1 MAQRPRV
8 RTPSSSSSTTDSS
21 YSASSSCDEP
31 PDEEKRAV
39 VFAFDGRAESI
50 SLPWRDGNEL
60 HQRIS
65 NRFEMAIDMIESVVY
80 VHHRPE
86 DLERLGLQC
95 LLLQRASERR
105 PSPFMR
111 LGLLDTDIY
120 VEQEVMPS
128 AFRRE
133 VVWLPHVTTRTSLLR
148 IWGLEQLCRQHAAL
162 CRIWHNRQIIPSEST
177 QSFRIEDGDYLRIFM
192 GEEDQIACP
201 FPGEDAAMLI
211 QLPKLTMR
219 SSTECHRTPR
229 IATTNTARARHRRP
243 GPYPRRHEGDEN
255 DEEELSRFRQLWQRP
270 HLRGQGLQNEP
281 VMLFD
286 TWFLSGIRLPRC
298 AYSRTVALPAAVH
311 LWRDRLQQ
319 VWRDR
324 VRPQDDLQIIHVHP
338 DPIGSSPG
346 GHLLLLQHVRPTE
359 AGVILSQFNNPYRR
373 NPNNRFAQ
381 MVPRALAF
389 DELLWLMDLET
400 TCPRRDYE
408 CTAYHGTTH
417 IPSREVWQ
425 AINGQHLEVYVRQ
438 VAEWVS
444 DDMELV
450 QISAEPVKKTGTPSQ
465 HGLELPGDASEC
477 SRFQLNAAAAR
488 FTPRQWNIFAAS
500 EFVQDLHAEWQSA
513 AFAWE
518 QEEPSCLVDVWFVDH
533 HWPWPHG
540 FSSKQVRLYEDYS
553 TWENSILQVWREF
566 LVPGA
571 PYELSIVYPHPP
583 NLLSACHVV
592 VVQHPR
598 DGHVTS
604 LVSILN
610 DDQDGLLLH
619 QSAITTHEHILLD
632 DLLVVAGRHAHC
644 IGPAPSHLCQAWFQQ
659 LPLLPGRPIMGRTG
673 YGTVI
678 RMRAISTD
686 RTFPLTSSLN
696 GRTRLQLAK
705 LLFPVDE
712 TTTVQAWQI
721 KGERLTAGTVAH
733 VQRPPSECEAFP
745 AIGEEC
751 PDDWGPENHSTIVRV
766 FADPN
771 SVWQGILPSFV
782 ELPCSFSLEQA
793 TTEMLAWGFSC
804 NPFHCGA
811 HDAIFVDHADQHGAG
826 DILFVYCSVNADSPT
841 GIFVQHAATLLS
853 ELEHMKVLHRHD
865 FTKGVIKLQE
875 EWRTGLVCV
884 HFDDVQPRQ
893 EPHSSTRT
901 TFIADSTENSMARST
916 ARGQLP

>member
-1 MAQRPRV
+1 MRQDESRPLRLNRHYDTWAQQVRDVWADQFDSNCGFELFVVSPEPPIPVTHGIVAIVIVVQHPVRGKAAVLTTAIHDDIHGPQTQESARSLDFFVDFNEVLTVSGALQRCVTVEQAGFGPCTIRAGRHRFFRQRPLRVHDGLGLVVRIPMMITPDEWESLVVNRIQRAHEDLAGQYHFPDDPPVGPVDHTDQTSLMAQRPRS
-8 RTPSSSSSTTDSS
+8 RTPSSSSSTTVSS
-21 YSASSSCDEP
+21 SSASSSCDEP
-31 PDEEKRAV
+31 SDEEKRTV

-50 SLPWRDGNEL
+50 LLPWRDGNEL

-65 NRFEMAIDMIESVVY
+65 DRFEIAIDMIESVVY

-162 CRIWHNRQIIPSEST
+162 CRIWHHQQIIPSDLT
-177 QSFRIEDGDYLRIFM
+177 QSFRIEDGDYLRIFI
-192 GEEDQIACP
+192 GEEDQITCP
-201 FPGEDAAMLI
+201 FPGEDAAVLI

-219 SSTECHRTPR
+219 SSTECHRTSH
-229 IATTNTARARHRRP
+229 IATTDTARTRDRRP
-243 GPYPRRHEGDEN
+243 GPYPRRHDGDEN
-255 DEEELSRFRQLWQRP
+255 DEEELSRFRQLWLRP

-338 DPIGSSPG
+338 DPSGSSPG
-346 GHLLLLQHVRPTE
+346 GHLLLLQHVHPTE

-389 DELLWLMDLET
+389 DQLLWLMDLET

-408 CTAYHGTTH
+408 CTGYHGTTH
-417 IPSREVWQ
+417 IPPAEVWQ
-425 AINGQHLEVYVRQ
+425 AISGQHLEAYVRQ

-444 DDMELV
+444 DDLDLL
-450 QISAEPVKKTGTPSQ
+450 QISVEPVKKTGVPSQ
-465 HGLELPGDASEC
+465 HGLELPGDALEC
-477 SRFQLNAAAAR
+477 SQFQLNAAAAR
-488 FTPRQWNIFAAS
+488 FTPMQWNIFAAS

-518 QEEPSCLVDVWFVDH
+518 HEEPSCLIDVWFVDH

-540 FSSKQVRLYEDYS
+540 FSSKQVRLYEDYN
-553 TWENSILQVWREF
+553 TWEDSIMQVWREF

-583 NLLSACHVV
+583 NTLSACHVI

-644 IGPAPSHLCQAWFQQ
+644 IGPAL
-659 LPLLPGRPIMGRTG
+659 
-673 YGTVI
+673 
-678 RMRAISTD
+678 AICA
-686 RTFPLTSSLN
+686 RRGFINCHSSQGDQSWAVLDME
-696 GRTRLQLAK
+696 
-705 LLFPVDE
+705 LLF
-712 TTTVQAWQI
+712 
-721 KGERLTAGTVAH
+721 ERGPFLPTE
-733 VQRPPSECEAFP
+733 PS
-745 AIGEEC
+745 
-751 PDDWGPENHSTIVRV
+751 R
-766 FADPN
+766 
-771 SVWQGILPSFV
+771 
-782 ELPCSFSLEQA
+782 
-793 TTEMLAWGFSC
+793 
-804 NPFHCGA
+804 
-811 HDAIFVDHADQHGAG
+811 
-826 DILFVYCSVNADSPT
+826 
-841 GIFVQHAATLLS
+841 
-853 ELEHMKVLHRHD
+853 
-865 FTKGVIKLQE
+865 
-875 EWRTGLVCV
+875 
-884 HFDDVQPRQ
+884 
-893 EPHSSTRT
+893 
-901 TFIADSTENSMARST
+901 
-916 ARGQLP
+916 